1 MKILVTGGGGFV
13 GNHLAQKL
21 KDLGHEVLVNDFSN
35 KVFNC
40 LTEFDV
46 YDFDLSEYEHF
57 KYLPKDI
64 DVIYH
69 IAAQTSGYIG
79 LVNPELDVD
88 WNMKGTLNV
97 CRFAKEIGVKKV
109 IYTSS
114 MAVYGEGDFFKE
126 TDEIN
131 PISHYGVS
139 KLCGELYLKQYEQY
153 GIDYTIFRLFN
164 VYGYGQDMENLNQGM
179 VSIYLA
185 QSLKSKTIEVKG
197 SFDRYR
203 DFVYIDDVVSTLV
216 LGLESK
222 TNGEIYNV
230 ATKRKTTVGELL
242 DLIFKT
248 HDNPNSFK
256 AVNIGQYDGDQDGN
270 TGDNRK
276 LKKLGW
282 RPTMKLE
289 DGIQKFYND
298 IKGVINES

>member
-13 GNHLAQKL
+13 GNHLAHKL

-35 KVFNC
+35 KVLGC

-46 YDFDLSEYEHF
+46 FDFDLSEYEHF
-57 KYLPKDI
+57 KHLPKDI

-185 QSLKSKTIEVKG
+185 QSLKSKTVEVKG

-203 DFVYIDDVVSTLV
+203 DFVYVDDVVSALI
-216 LGLESK
+216 LGLEPK
-222 TNGEIYNV
+222 TNSEIYNV
-230 ATKRKTTVGELL
+230 ATKIKTTVRELL
-242 DLIFKT
+242 DLIFDA
-248 HDNPNSFK
+248 HDDSDSFEAK
-256 AVNIGQYDGDQDGN
+256 NIGQYDGDQDGN
-270 TGDNRK
+270 TGDNGK

-282 RPTMKLE
+282 KPTMKLK
-289 DGIQKFYND
+289 DGIKKFYND
-298 IKGVINES
+298 VKDKS

>member
-1 MKILVTGGGGFV
+1 MKILVTGGAGFV
-13 GNHLAQKL
+13 GNHLAHKL
-21 KDLGHEVLVNDFSN
+21 KDLGHDVIINDLPDKIKFKHN
-35 KVFNC
+35 YNFKC
-40 LTEFDV
+40 YT
-46 YDFDLSEYEHF
+46 FDLSNYNSF
-57 KYLPKDI
+57 AILPNDI

-69 IAAQTSGYIG
+69 TAAQTSGYIG

-97 CRFAKEIGVKKV
+97 CRFAKEKKVKKV

-185 QSLKSKTIEVKG
+185 QALKSKIIEVKG

-203 DFVYIDDVVSTLV
+203 DFVYIDDVVSALV
-216 LGLESK
+216 LGLEDK
-222 TNGEIYNV
+222 TNSEIYNV
-230 ATKRKTTVGELL
+230 CNKRKTTVGELL
-242 DLIFKT
+242 QLIFEA
-248 HDNPNSFK
+248 HDDSHLFEAK
-256 AVNIGQYDGDQDGN
+256 NIGQYDGDQDGN
-270 TGDNRK
+270 TGDNLK
-276 LKKLGW
+276 LKGLGW
-282 RPTMKLE
+282 KPTVSLE
-289 DGIQKFYND
+289 DGIKKFYNEA
-298 IKGVINES
+298 KENL

>member
-1 MKILVTGGGGFV
+1 MKILVTGGAGFI
-13 GNHLAQKL
+13 GNHTAHRL
-21 KDLGHEVLVNDFSN
+21 KSLGYKVLVNDLPTKITNEHRSDF
-35 KVFNC
+35 
-40 LTEFDV
+40 EV
-46 YDFDLSEYEHF
+46 YDFDLSSYKNF
-57 KYLPKDI
+57 KVLPNDI
-64 DVIYH
+64 DFIFH

-88 WNMKGTLNV
+88 CNMKGTLNI
-97 CRFAKEIGVKKV
+97 CRFAKQTGVKKI

-114 MAVYGEGDFFKE
+114 MAVYGNGDFFKE

-185 QSLKSKTIEVKG
+185 QSLKSKTVEVKG

-203 DFVYIDDVVSTLV
+203 DFVYIDDVVSALV

-242 DLIFKT
+242 DLIFEA
-248 HDNPNSFK
+248 HDDSDSFEAK
-256 AVNIGQYDGDQDGN
+256 NIGQYDGDQDGN
-270 TGDNRK
+270 TGDNSK
-276 LKKLGW
+276 LKELGW
-282 RPTMKLE
+282 KPTMGLE
-289 DGIQKFYND
+289 DGIKKFYNEA
-298 IKGVINES
+298 KENL

>member
-1 MKILVTGGGGFV
+1 MRILVTGAAGFV
-13 GNHLAQKL
+13 GNHLAHKL
-21 KDLGHEVLVNDFSN
+21 KDLGHDVIINDFAN
-35 KVFNC
+35 NIRDTH
-40 LTEFDV
+40 LQQFDV

-57 KYLPKDI
+57 SRLPKDI

-79 LVNPELDVD
+79 LVKPELDVD

-185 QSLKSKTIEVKG
+185 QSLKSKKIEVKG
-197 SFDRYR
+197 SFERYR
-203 DFVYIDDVVSTLV
+203 DFVYIDDVVSALV

-248 HDNPNSFK
+248 HDNPDSFE
-256 AVNIGQYDGDQDGN
+256 AINIGQYDGDQDGN
-270 TGDNRK
+270 TGDNKK
-276 LKKLGW
+276 LKQLGW
-282 RPTMKLE
+282 KPTMKLE
-289 DGIQKFYND
+289 DGIEKFYKDVRRN
-298 IKGVINES
+298 NEI

>member
-1 MKILVTGGGGFV
+1 MNILVTGGTGFIGG
-13 GNHLAQKL
+13 HLVNKL
-21 KDLGHEVLVNDFSN
+21 KELGHKVVICDLGATSPDYA
-35 KVFNC
+35 
-40 LTEFDV
+40 
-46 YDFDLSEYEHF
+46 YDISDYNNLLRI
-57 KYLPKDI
+57 KDDI

-79 LVNPELDVD
+79 LVEPERDVD
-88 WNMKGTLNV
+88 WNMKGTLNI
-97 CRFAKEIGVKKV
+97 CRFAKERGVKKI

-185 QSLKSKTIEVKG
+185 QSLKSKTVEVKG

-203 DFVYIDDVVSTLV
+203 DFVYIDDVVSALV
-216 LGLESK
+216 LGLEDK
-222 TNGEIYNV
+222 TNSEIYNV
-230 ATKRKTTVGELL
+230 CNKRKTTVGELL
-242 DLIFKT
+242 QLIFEA
-248 HDNPNSFK
+248 HDDSHLFEAK
-256 AVNIGQYDGDQDGN
+256 NIGQYDGDQNGN
-270 TGDNRK
+270 TGDNNK
-276 LKKLGW
+276 LKSLGW
-282 RPTMKLE
+282 KPIIKLE
-289 DGIQKFYND
+289 EGIKRFYNN
-298 IKGVINES
+298 IKGIRYE

>member
-13 GNHLAQKL
+13 GNHLAHKL
-21 KDLGHEVLVNDFSN
+21 KDLGHEVLVNDFSD
-35 KVFNC
+35 KVSNC
-40 LTEFDV
+40 LTDFDV
-46 YDFDLSEYEHF
+46 FDFDLSKYEYF
-57 KYLPKDI
+57 KQLPKDI
-64 DVIYH
+64 DIIYH

-79 LVNPELDVD
+79 LINPELDVD

-197 SFDRYR
+197 SFERYR
-203 DFVYIDDVVSTLV
+203 DFVYIDDVVSALV

-230 ATKRKTTVGELL
+230 ATKRKTTVKKLL
-242 DLIFKT
+242 KLIFEAHNDDTDLFEAK
-248 HDNPNSFK
+248 
-256 AVNIGQYDGDQDGN
+256 NIGQYDGDQDGN
-270 TGDNRK
+270 TGDSEK

-282 RPTMKLE
+282 KPSVKLK
-289 DGIQKFYND
+289 DGIKKFYND
-298 IKGVINES
+298 VKENK

>member
-1 MKILVTGGGGFV
+1 MNILVTGGTGFIGG
-13 GNHLAQKL
+13 HLANKL
-21 KDLGHEVLVNDFSN
+21 KELGHKVVICDLCAKSPDYAYDISN
-35 KVFNC
+35 YNNLLRIK
-40 LTEFDV
+40 D
-46 YDFDLSEYEHF
+46 
-57 KYLPKDI
+57 DI

-79 LVNPELDVD
+79 LVEPERDVD
-88 WNMKGTLNV
+88 CNMKGTLNI
-97 CRFAKEIGVKKV
+97 CRFAKERGVKKV

-139 KLCGELYLKQYEQY
+139 KLCGELYLKQYKQY

-185 QSLKSKTIEVKG
+185 QSLKSKTVEVKG

-203 DFVYIDDVVSTLV
+203 DFVYIDDVVSALV

-242 DLIFKT
+242 DLIFEA
-248 HDNPNSFK
+248 HDDSDSFEAK
-256 AVNIGQYDGDQDGN
+256 NIGQYDGDQDGN
-270 TGDNRK
+270 TGDNSK
-276 LKKLGW
+276 LKELGW
-282 RPTMKLE
+282 KPTMGLE
-289 DGIQKFYND
+289 DGIKKFYNEA
-298 IKGVINES
+298 KENL